1 MSDPTLLDLVANG
14 TLDAE
19 IAATLWSI
27 AAERRSFMT
36 VAVPRFAGK
45 STVSAG
51 VLKFASPDTPIHIL
65 SGEKDQMDELAGR
78 PDGGYLVVGEFSRAP
93 VNTYIWGA
101 RVRKVFETV
110 AAGFSLVTALH
121 APTVEEAYNKIC
133 SGNGVSDEDASVI
146 RYMVYIERH
155 GKSEEDFWRRI
166 SAVWEVENV
175 VGGVPVTRLLH
186 RWDEDTDTFEVVNP
200 AQLLDADAELIQ
212 IRVGRIKSLVGS
224 GQTSA
229 ADIEALIAG

>member
-1 MSDPTLLDLVANG
+1 
-14 TLDAE
+14 
-19 IAATLWSI
+19 
-27 AAERRSFMT
+27 
-36 VAVPRFAGK
+36 
-45 STVSAG
+45 
-51 VLKFASPDTPIHIL
+51 
-65 SGEKDQMDELAGR
+65 
-78 PDGGYLVVGEFSRAP
+78 
-93 VNTYIWGA
+93 
-101 RVRKVFETV
+101 
-110 AAGFSLVTALH
+110 
-121 APTVEEAYNKIC
+121 
-133 SGNGVSDEDASVI
+133 
-146 RYMVYIERH
+146 MVYIERH